1 MASKHASSFAHGS
14 TTDVGVSVVGA
25 LVVMLSTVTAPS
37 CFKVPLWICD
47 TTLVAAPCGI
57 VTSRTTLP
65 ALTST
70 VTSDSEMPAA
80 LARLVLTDASLAEP
94 GANSSTVPATVRRK
108 AVNPTLVV
116 GATVF
121 GASGAGVS
129 PGDAVLKTVDGS
141 DVAAGVEGA
150 IEGTDVAGEVVFG
163 ASGAGVSVAI
173 GSRLGSGVCSMYI
186 QDGVGCSVGGRVGE
200 ACRRLGLV
208 PSAAEHLPQLRL
220 QNMRMYLQC
229 MTPSTPLQRRKW
241 RNTSYHRELGQRG
254 APR

>member
-25 LVVMLSTVTAPS
+25 LVAMLSTATAPS

-116 GATVF
+116 GA
-121 GASGAGVS
+121 GLGGC
-129 PGDAVLKTVDGS
+129 DGC
-141 DVAAGVEGA
+141 A
-150 IEGTDVAGEVVFG
+150 
-163 ASGAGVSVAI
+163 
-173 GSRLGSGVCSMYI
+173 
-186 QDGVGCSVGGRVGE
+186 DG
-200 ACRRLGLV
+200 
-208 PSAAEHLPQLRL
+208 
-220 QNMRMYLQC
+220 
-229 MTPSTPLQRRKW
+229 
-241 RNTSYHRELGQRG
+241 
-254 APR
+254 